1 MLKKVPTMV
10 WKFHFIFVKLIL
22 EPEPI
27 AFKVNIISEE
37 ETGQIIE
44 TNTKPKSKFAT
55 MKREDKND
63 ATERIP
69 SAFSPIAESPFEDRG
84 LAPENI

>member
-1 MLKKVPTMV
+1 
-10 WKFHFIFVKLIL
+10 
-22 EPEPI
+22 
-27 AFKVNIISEE
+27 
-37 ETGQIIE
+37 
-44 TNTKPKSKFAT
+44 

-84 LAPENI
+84 LAPENIQRQKNK